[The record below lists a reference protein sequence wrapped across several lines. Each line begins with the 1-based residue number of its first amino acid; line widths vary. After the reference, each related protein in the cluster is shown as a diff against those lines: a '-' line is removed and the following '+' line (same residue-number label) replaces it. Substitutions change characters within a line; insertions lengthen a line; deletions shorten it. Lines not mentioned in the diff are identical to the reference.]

1 MIRFRG
7 EMVKIYLLSI
17 SVFLLFWVTG
27 STLYEE
33 PVWWSIY
40 SSSRSTHTP
49 LSEQISL
56 IKLIIAAVILLGI
69 TAAIRNRLSK

>member
-1 MIRFRG
+1 MLRFRG

-17 SVFLLFWVTG
+17 SVFLLFWIIA

-40 SSSRSTHTP
+40 SSARSTHTP

-56 IKLIIAAVILLGI
+56 IKLTIAAVILLGI
-69 TAAIRNRLSK
+69 TALIRNRLSK